1 MATDASP
8 PADPAAKADPPASTT
23 GGGGGDGATAAA
35 EAKTKAN
42 EDFKGECGEGRGR
55 GGSADRRRE
64 KAPQASASAQ
74 GGLSTRT
81 RSRGRACLCRTPRMR
96 LCALSPC
103 LRLRVGAS
111 ECAGLGRARA
121 ARLFLR
127 PRRRDTHRSR
137 SPLTSTFPPPLSPI
151 SAKRYARAVAGYTA
165 ALALADT
172 TGSSTPAGRDAAVL
186 FANRAAAHVR
196 LECFGAALADAGR
209 AVEADPGYVKGY
221 YRRADAAL
229 GLGRVT
235 AALRDFK
242 AASKVAPR
250 DPDLRRKL
258 AQCEKE
264 AARARFEAAIAV
276 PSADA
281 VPVADRIDVRT
292 MGVEADYVGPRMEE
306 VAEEERA
313 GASGKGG
320 PGPAR
325 PAFKVTLP
333 FVEGMIEA
341 FRGQRSIHRRFAFEI
356 VLAAKALLAAA
367 PPVVDVPIPA
377 GTHFTVCGDVHGQF
391 YDLLRIFE
399 RNGAPSPSNPYLFNG
414 DFVDRGSFSVE
425 VILTLFAYKCLY
437 PESLFLARGNHESAG
452 MNKVYGFDGE
462 VRAKFSPL
470 LADLFRETFC
480 ALPLAHVL
488 GGRVLVVHGG
498 LFSRDGVTL
507 ADLRAIDRFRE
518 PPEEGLMCELLWSD
532 PAPEPGRAPSKRGVG
547 VAFGPDVTRAFLE
560 TNGLGLLVRSHEVK
574 DGGFEVEH
582 GGACVTVFSA
592 PNYCDAM
599 GNLGAWIRFE
609 GADEPGGDPT
619 PHFTTFEAA
628 PHPPVRPMAFASPFM
643 GGMFGL

>member
-1 MATDASP
+1 
-8 PADPAAKADPPASTT
+8 
-23 GGGGGDGATAAA
+23 
-35 EAKTKAN
+35 
-42 EDFKGECGEGRGR
+42 
-55 GGSADRRRE
+55 
-64 KAPQASASAQ
+64 
-74 GGLSTRT
+74 
-81 RSRGRACLCRTPRMR
+81 MR

-172 TGSSTPAGRDAAVL
+172 TGSNTPAGRDAAVL

-306 VAEEERA
+306 AAEEERA

>member
-1 MATDASP
+1 MASDTAASTAP
-8 PADPAAKADPPASTT
+8 PAADPPPAKDGPPPATT
-23 GGGGGDGATAAA
+23 SGGDASAAV
-35 EAKTKAN
+35 EAKAKAN
-42 EDFKGECGEGRGR
+42 EDFKGEAVQAKR
-55 GGSADRRRE
+55 GSAALPPIDRQ
-64 KAPQASASAQ
+64 QASARPASVCVAACAAVGAQ
-74 GGLSTRT
+74 GTRA
-81 RSRGRACLCRTPRMR
+81 RPLHEEVTPWTPA
-96 LCALSPC
+96 LCAWC
-103 LRLRVGAS
+103 
-111 ECAGLGRARA
+111 E
-121 ARLFLR
+121 LR
-127 PRRRDTHRSR
+127 PEHGRGY
-137 SPLTSTFPPPLSPI
+137 TSTPPLSPPPLTHVRAPLSPRAAPALPPLTSSRPT

-165 ALALADT
+165 ALALSSPPPGDGGAPT
-172 TGSSTPAGRDAAVL
+172 TTPTTSGRDAAVL

-209 AVEADPGYVKGY
+209 AVEADPGYIKGY

-235 AALRDFK
+235 AALRDFR

-276 PSADA
+276 PDA
-281 VPVADRIDVRT
+281 AALPVADRIDVRT
-292 MGVEADYVGPRMEE
+292 MPVEADYAGPRMEGS
-306 VAEEERA
+306 EE
-313 GASGKGG
+313 GG
-320 PGPAR
+320 FR
-325 PAFKVTLP
+325 VTLP
-333 FVEGMIEA
+333 FVEAMVEA
-341 FRGQRSIHRRFAFEI
+341 FRAQRSIHRRFAFEV

-367 PPVVDVPIPA
+367 PPVVDIPIPA

-391 YDLLRIFE
+391 YDLLRIWE
-399 RNGAPSPSNPYLFNG
+399 RNGPPSPANPYLFNG

-425 VILTLFAYKCLY
+425 VILTLFAYKALY
-437 PESLFLARGNHESAG
+437 PDALFLARGNHESAG

-507 ADLRAIDRFRE
+507 ADLRGVDRFRE

-560 TNGLGLLVRSHEVK
+560 DNNLGLLVRSHEVK

-582 GGACVTVFSA
+582 GGRCVTVFSA